1 MFFHKKSPGFR
12 RSSPISFINDDVETY
27 IPICFAKFLLFRNLL
42 CEVFQPKEPQYRR
55 KHAGFQLSLLFQVNP
70 HASLTMLRLHN
81 FLSRRLLLYNPHQ
94 SLIPSFFLII
104 VVLQKIPY
112 T

>member
-42 CEVFQPKEPQYRR
+42 CEVFQPKEPQYR
-55 KHAGFQLSLLFQVNP
+55 Q
-70 HASLTMLRLHN
+70 
-81 FLSRRLLLYNPHQ
+81 
-94 SLIPSFFLII
+94 
-104 VVLQKIPY
+104 
-112 T
+112 